1 MFSELSR
8 EELRDLRKSSTEL
21 TFEEGKTIMLKDK
34 QMQYAL
40 VVISGIVKESYGQNL
55 KISRGVGN
63 LLDALSIVSG
73 N

>member
-8 EELRDLRKSSTEL
+8 EELRDLRKASTEL

-34 QMQYAL
+34 AMQYAL
-40 VVISGIVKESYGQNL
+40 VVISGIVRESYGQNF
-55 KISRGVGN
+55 KVSRGVGN